1 MFKMGWGLKVATRWG
16 IGPLCPLSICHWAL
30 YNILYM
36 SLFNHYRYY
45 YHFFIINHYVVL
57 FLILYIKRQIWE
69 CMLCWGGGRGDEGLI
84 ICLQI
89 YWTLSDGIVRYL
101 PVITGISQY
110 FPPVRE
116 IRLVSGKYANPASL
130 YLDLANSRSIHA
142 VIFFLFFSPQ
152 SMHMLHGHLCMLPVA
167 THSDL
172 TDLPYP
178 YPVSRDPD
186 PWSQHGQIRD
196 VRLN

>member
-1 MFKMGWGLKVATRWG
+1 MGVYALFGQGRG
-16 IGPLCPLSICHWAL
+16 FDYLSID
-30 YNILYM
+30 ILDLIGRYCPV
-36 SLFNHYRYY
+36 FTGNYRY
-45 YHFFIINHYVVL
+45 F
-57 FLILYIKRQIWE
+57 
-69 CMLCWGGGRGDEGLI
+69 
-84 ICLQI
+84 
-89 YWTLSDGIVRYL
+89 
-101 PVITGISQY
+101 PV
-110 FPPVRE
+110 FPARPGNKAGVRE
-116 IRLVSGKYANPASL
+116 ICQPCLPL
-130 YLDLANSRSIHA
+130 SRSLQFPKYSCSD
-142 VIFFLFFSPQ
+142 FFSFFFSPQ